1 MTQRVPTSLFE
12 DNVDLSG
19 KAVNL
24 PDGSVVTADLADA
37 AVTAAKAAAGVPIQS
52 VGTTSGAVATGST
65 IIPRDDTIP
74 QISEGTQFLSCAI
87 TPLFAASILQVD
99 AVLFASASV
108 TSDIVAALFRDSGA
122 NALAVGSSYG
132 STALGIVCV
141 SFRHRVV
148 AGSVSPTTFTVRAG
162 PISAGTLTVN
172 GSGGGRY
179 YGNVFASS
187 ITITEIKA

>member
-1 MTQRVPTSLFE
+1 MTTLVPPAMIE
-12 DNVDLSG
+12 AAIVVQNVH
-19 KAVNL
+19 
-24 PDGSVVTADLADA
+24 TQ
-37 AVTAAKAAAGVPIQS
+37 T
-52 VGTTSGAVATGST
+52 GAVATGT
-65 IIPRDDTIP
+65 AIIPRDDTIP

-87 TPLFAASILQVD
+87 TPTAAANILQVD
-99 AVLFASASV
+99 VVLFASASV
-108 TSDIVAALFRDSGA
+108 TSDIVVALFRDSGA

-162 PISAGTLTVN
+162 PISAATLTVN

-179 YGNVFASS
+179 YGNVFSSS

>member
-1 MTQRVPTSLFE
+1 MQQVSASLFE
-12 DNVDLSG
+12 SNMDLSN
-19 KAVNL
+19 KVVIL
-24 PDGSVVTADLADA
+24 PDGSVVSADLADA
-37 AVTAAKAAAGVPIQS
+37 AVTAAKIAAGVPIQS
-52 VGTTSGAVATGST
+52 VSATSGAVATGT
-65 IIPRDDTIP
+65 AIIPRDDTIP
-74 QISEGTQFLSCAI
+74 QISEGTEFLSRAI
-87 TPLFAASILQVD
+87 TPLSATNVLQVD
-99 AVLFASASV
+99 VVLFASASV

-141 SFRHRVV
+141 SFRYRVV

-179 YGNVFASS
+179 YGNVFSSS